1 LQESAG
7 EVDGMPDEFGTVNSR
22 KDRAREITRLRDHYR
37 NHRETLS
44 GLMGDAPSDH
54 LANEYQ
60 RLVGEIDT
68 AVRKLDELEGGGPAA
83 TPPPA
88 VPADTNPM
96 LKPKT
101 RPGPSAPGARP
112 LIRPQEAPVGAPNPA
127 SRTALILMA
136 GAIVIAAIAAL
147 IWYASSRRKPDG
159 AVTTVTTPIVEQPVT
174 TTTAAPATI
183 APASPPS
190 SLKITPLLAD
200 YGTIRRGT
208 RAVRQ
213 FEVVNNSGG
222 PIDIQVARSACRCLF
237 YDYKSKL
244 APNAKETIT
253 VTVDGGRAKAGDL
266 HEDIQVS
273 SKADPAV
280 SSTITVQATIK

>member
-1 LQESAG
+1 MSDDFQT
-7 EVDGMPDEFGTVNSR
+7 VGMKKG
-22 KDRAREITRLRDHYR
+22 DRARELTRVREHYR

-44 GLMGDAPSDH
+44 GLMGDSPSDH

-60 RLVGEIDT
+60 RLISEIDA
-68 AVRKLDELEGGGPAA
+68 AVRKLDELDVLDASAAASTVRVDTNPAVKPKTAPPSRPAAA
-83 TPPPA
+83 TP
-88 VPADTNPM
+88 
-96 LKPKT
+96 
-101 RPGPSAPGARP
+101 GSRP
-112 LIRPQEAPVGAPNPA
+112 LVRPEEPPVGAPSPA
-127 SRTALILMA
+127 SRTAMILMA
-136 GAIVIAAIAAL
+136 GAVVLAAIAAL
-147 IWYASSRRKPDG
+147 SWYASSRKKPAQ
-159 AVTTVTTPIVEQPVT
+159 AVNTPIIEQPVT
-174 TTTAAPATI
+174 PTTTAAPATI

-244 APNAKETIT
+244 AANAKETIT

-266 HEDIQVS
+266 HEDVQVS
-273 SKADPAV
+273 SKADPGLAG
-280 SSTITVQATIK
+280 TFTVQATIK

>member
-1 LQESAG
+1 MS
-7 EVDGMPDEFGTVNSR
+7 DDFGTVNSR

-60 RLVGEIDT
+60 RLLSEIDT
-68 AVRKLDELEGGGPAA
+68 AVRKLDELEGAGAPAA
-83 TPPPA
+83 APPPA

-96 LKPKT
+96 LKPKP
-101 RPGPSAPGARP
+101 RPGSAAPGARP
-112 LIRPQEAPVGAPNPA
+112 LIRPEEPPVGAPSPG

-147 IWYASSRRKPDG
+147 IWYASSRRKP
-159 AVTTVTTPIVEQPVT
+159 AAAVTTPIVEQQPVT

-222 PIDIQVARSACRCLF
+222 PIDLQVARSACRCLF

-244 APNAKETIT
+244 AANAKETIT

>member
-1 LQESAG
+1 LQYPAG
-7 EVDGMPDEFGTVNSR
+7 EVDGMSDDFGTVNSR
-22 KDRAREITRLRDHYR
+22 KDRAREITRLREHYR

-60 RLVGEIDT
+60 RLLSEIDT
-68 AVRKLDELEGGGPAA
+68 AVRKLDELEGGGA
-83 TPPPA
+83 PPP
-88 VPADTNPM
+88 VPADTNPA
-96 LKPKT
+96 LKPKP
-101 RPGPSAPGARP
+101 RPGPATPGSRP
-112 LIRPQEAPVGAPNPA
+112 LIRPQEAPIGAPNPA
-127 SRTALILMA
+127 SRTALILIA

-147 IWYASSRRKPDG
+147 IWYASSRRKPAA
-159 AVTTVTTPIVEQPVT
+159 AVNTPIVEQQPVT

-213 FEVVNNSGG
+213 FEVVNNSGA
-222 PIDIQVARSACRCLF
+222 PIDIQVARSTCRCLF

-266 HEDIQVS
+266 HEDVQVS
-273 SKADPAV
+273 SKTDPAV
-280 SSTITVQATIK
+280 SSTFTVQATIK